1 MFKVLTAGIFTV
13 EGLNEIDQV
22 DFGLHRECSMTQGNE
37 KPDTELTTEEAI
49 HKLFPQDVIDF
60 AKEVAHEMDL
70 PEDVDDD
77 SIPES

>member
-1 MFKVLTAGIFTV
+1 
-13 EGLNEIDQV
+13 
-22 DFGLHRECSMTQGNE
+22 MTQGNE